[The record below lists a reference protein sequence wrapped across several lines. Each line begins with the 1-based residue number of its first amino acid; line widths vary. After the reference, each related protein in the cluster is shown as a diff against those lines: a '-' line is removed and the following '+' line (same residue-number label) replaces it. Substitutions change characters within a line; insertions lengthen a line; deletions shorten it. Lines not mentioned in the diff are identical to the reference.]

1 MMLSRRSFIELS
13 GGFLLCGC
21 ANTSSTNNSSGS
33 NFPVLVFSD
42 VHFQPFISPFTAA
55 TLAANM
61 ALVAQLDAADTSQ
74 WPAILQASATAPSAY
89 GADTNYPLLALAL
102 ESIQQNL
109 GASPAVLN
117 TGDFLGHGVD
127 QLYTTYSTDK
137 SAAAAMAFVDKTLTF
152 VLQQIRG
159 AVGNLPV
166 YFALGNCDSYTGYGP
181 NSAFLASNAQ
191 RLHSLA
197 LNGAGDR
204 QAFITTVADGGY
216 YAAESTALNL
226 MVIGLNSIALSP
238 LVPADPAMIAAQFAW
253 LDGKLA
259 EASAA
264 GKKVWL
270 LMHAPPGA
278 DEGTTGEPANDNGKL
293 TTATMM
299 WVDIHQA
306 TFMGI
311 IEKYPGV
318 IAMTLAGHTHMDEF
332 RLISQGNVLEITAGI
347 SPVFG
352 NNPAYKIFTMDS
364 LRLAPTD
371 FSAVNCNLQTTPL
384 QFSRSYVFSQSYA
397 VTGSLADSLVRL
409 FPTLKSSIS
418 AQTLYRGNF
427 ISGNTS
433 ANAITDLNWPV
444 YWCGIGTMTQADLI
458 TAVNSY

>member
-1 MMLSRRSFIELS
+1 
-13 GGFLLCGC
+13 
-21 ANTSSTNNSSGS
+21 
-33 NFPVLVFSD
+33 
-42 VHFQPFISPFTAA
+42 
-55 TLAANM
+55 
-61 ALVAQLDAADTSQ
+61 
-74 WPAILQASATAPSAY
+74 
-89 GADTNYPLLALAL
+89 
-102 ESIQQNL
+102 
-109 GASPAVLN
+109 
-117 TGDFLGHGVD
+117 
-127 QLYTTYSTDK
+127 
-137 SAAAAMAFVDKTLTF
+137 
-152 VLQQIRG
+152 
-159 AVGNLPV
+159 
-166 YFALGNCDSYTGYGP
+166 
-181 NSAFLASNAQ
+181 
-191 RLHSLA
+191 
-197 LNGAGDR
+197 
-204 QAFITTVADGGY
+204 
-216 YAAESTALNL
+216 
-226 MVIGLNSIALSP
+226 
-238 LVPADPAMIAAQFAW
+238 